1 MKRNPAVAGQFY
13 PENPQQLKEMIT
25 SFKKGISQKISS
37 KGVILPHAGYIYS
50 GKVAVQTIEKILP
63 EKRLIILGPNHTGLG
78 KDFSVYRKGS
88 WFTPLGE
95 IKIDEELADFIL
107 KEEGPLKE
115 DTLAHQFEH
124 SIEVELP
131 ILQYFFGQFIFVP
144 IICREDTLETYK
156 KIAEQIY
163 KGIKKI
169 KEEVLVI
176 ASSDM
181 THYEPDSTA
190 RRKDRLAIEAILNLD
205 VENFLKVVKEENIT
219 ICGVAPISITLILTK
234 LLKATKAE
242 VVLYQTSAD
251 VNKDYSS
258 VVGYLG
264 AIIS

>member
-1 MKRNPAVAGQFY
+1 MKRSPAVAGQFY
-13 PENPQQLKEMIT
+13 SENPQQLKEMIAR
-25 SFKKGISQKISS
+25 FKKGISQKISS
-37 KGVILPHAGYIYS
+37 KGAILPHAGYIYS
-50 GKVAVQTIEKILP
+50 GRVATQTVEKILP
-63 EKRLIILGPNHTGLG
+63 EKRLVILGPNHTGLG
-78 KDFSVYRKGS
+78 ENFSVYKKGS
-88 WFTPLGE
+88 WLTPLGE
-95 IKIDEELADFIL
+95 VKIDEELTDFIL

-144 IICREDTLETYK
+144 IICREATLETYK
-156 KIAEQIY
+156 EIAEQIFR
-163 KGIKKI
+163 GIKKV
-169 KEEVLVI
+169 KEKVLVI

-205 VENFLKVVKEENIT
+205 VEKFLEVVEKENIS

-234 LLKATKAE
+234 LFKATKAE

-251 VNKDYSS
+251 VSKDYSS